1 MEHFTYWFGLLFMV
15 VGYGYTALY
24 VWSYWDYE
32 DLSPV
37 GQVIHDLSGGFW
49 GIFPFRYLIAGT
61 AGLILFTF

>member
-1 MEHFTYWFGLLFMV
+1 MV